1 MATAPEL
8 KFQKHIADF
17 LVRVHRYGVLDQADI
32 TDTEHSIAEDVLWS
46 FLGATQADALKKLVA
61 DYGTDARDEV
71 FKALRSELA
80 HTPLWLLLRN
90 GLKVRG
96 QELRS
101 RKLLAVTRSL
111 HSSTAVLMPTAPAST
126 KRVM

>member
-1 MATAPEL
+1 MAKAPEL

-17 LVRVHRYGVLDQADI
+17 LVRVHRYGVLAQADI
-32 TDTEHSIAEDVLWS
+32 SDTEHCIAEDALWA
-46 FLGATQADALKKLVA
+46 FLNATQAQALEKLHA

-96 QELRS
+96 QELRMGKGVS
-101 RKLLAVTRSL
+101 GRFR
-111 HSSTAVLMPTAPAST
+111 VL
-126 KRVM
+126 R